1 MSQSEHAKINGNKC
15 EIPHL
20 DYYFYGRF
28 GEIWLSII
36 LCKNRHRLL
45 AQLMIKSRAILHGVN
60 RNIAWKCEREKSQ
73 TLNWLDEICGLM
85 SGYKRA
91 IGNKWYWTVT
101 KKKKKSVYHHIRW
114 LNWGNGYAIGIW
126 GPSFDLKSSHMEVI
140 LDLFSKGQNLLHK
153 VNLNFGPNL
162 RIYFQQNCFVKP
174 GILVLEQSLEDRP
187 VGWTWWASGFQWEVG
202 LESL

>member
-60 RNIAWKCEREKSQ
+60 RNIAWECEREKSQ

-101 KKKKKSVYHHIRW
+101 KKKKICIPPYKMIKLGKW
-114 LNWGNGYAIGIW
+114 LCHRNMRTILWFEEFPHGSNIG
-126 GPSFDLKSSHMEVI
+126 
-140 LDLFSKGQNLLHK
+140 
-153 VNLNFGPNL
+153 
-162 RIYFQQNCFVKP
+162 
-174 GILVLEQSLEDRP
+174 LVLQRP
-187 VGWTWWASGFQWEVG
+187 KLAS
-202 LESL
+202 